1 MPTMPDVGKGRALL
15 ACVLS
20 VVLGMTLSAALTGP
34 ALAGSPTEYDPACP
48 PAAAPAPE
56 SDPIRIML
64 TGDSITNGT
73 SGDYTW
79 RYFFAR
85 YLQSAG
91 ENVDFVG
98 PWSDLIDYTTFAWG
112 HHEYAECG
120 FDQDHFARGGSQLAE
135 QLQPTPY
142 SPTGESAIR
151 WATSYYDPDVVVEFF
166 GYNDLTRPR
175 VRSDPSSA
183 PYSVAELLA
192 NAKRFVDEV
201 RAAKPTATIVM
212 VNLAVAAIPDG
223 PAENQRLVEL
233 APTYNAQL
241 AQSVSEWT
249 TQESRVVLG
258 DAARY
263 WRGYDDTYDGAHPT
277 AQGEVHLAA
286 GIARSV
292 SQELGIGADPP
303 LPLPVVPLGPRGVPS
318 LAGSVGDGWV
328 RLSWKIVPGAT
339 RMLVYCRGAGSTE
352 WNRLPDVART
362 IDGSGNSVLL
372 RTCKTATPPA
382 IDPPLTDGRTY
393 QFQIRAAKGSAV
405 ATDIVSNTVTLT
417 QPGLAP
423 VTMPAVSDLAVTP
436 AYHALEVSWSP
447 VDGAVDYVVE
457 WRRRGTTA
465 YQSVTSASPHRLL
478 TGLVAGQGYD
488 VRVRPRGYNATGP
501 YAGPIA
507 AVAAGVVC
515 AAPIKPTLRRA
526 TGHRIRAYWHTVAG
540 ATRYEVQ
547 YRSSSGNWKR
557 MGFTTGTSLTSP
569 ELVAGRTYLV
579 RVRAWHQLV
588 AGGLSPTSS
597 ITAG

>member
-1 MPTMPDVGKGRALL
+1 MPDVGTGRALL

-48 PAAAPAPE
+48 PSASPAPE
-56 SDPIRIML
+56 SDPLRIML

-79 RYFFAR
+79 RYFFAQ
-85 YLQSAG
+85 YLLAAG

-98 PWSDLIDYTTFAWG
+98 PWSDLIDYTTFEWG

-120 FDQDHFARGGSQLAE
+120 FDQDHFSRGGSQLAE

-142 SPTGESAIR
+142 SATGESAIR

-192 NAKRFVDEV
+192 NGKVFIDEV

-212 VNLAVAAIPDG
+212 VNLAVAEIPDG
-223 PAENQRLVEL
+223 PVENQRLVEL
-233 APTYNAQL
+233 APTYNEQL

-249 TQESRVVLG
+249 TEESAVVLG
-258 DAARY
+258 DAAQY
-263 WRGYDDTYDGAHPT
+263 WRGYADTYDGAHPT
-277 AQGEVHLAA
+277 AQGEVDIAA

-292 SQELGIGADPP
+292 SQGLGIGADPP
-303 LPLPVVPLGPRGVPS
+303 LPLPVMPAGPRVAPS
-318 LAGSVGDGWV
+318 LTGTVGDGWV
-328 RLSWKIVPGAT
+328 RLSWQVVPGAT

-352 WNRLPDVART
+352 WNQLPDVART

-382 IDPPLTDGRTY
+382 TDPPFTDGRTY

-423 VTMPAVSDLAVTP
+423 QTMPPVSDLTVTP
-436 AYHALEVSWSP
+436 GYHALEVSWAP
-447 VDGAVDYVVE
+447 VAEAMDYVVE
-457 WRRRGTTA
+457 WRERGTTT
-465 YQSVTSASPHRLL
+465 YRSVTSTSARRLL
-478 TGLVAGQGYD
+478 TGLVAGQPYD

-501 YAGPIA
+501 YAGPITA
-507 AVAAGVVC
+507 APTGVVC
-515 AAPIKPTLRRA
+515 AAPIKPTLMRA
-526 TGHRIRAYWHTVAG
+526 SGHRVKAYWHTVAG

-547 YRSSSGNWKR
+547 YRSSSGVWKP

-569 ELVAGRTYLV
+569 ELVDGRWYAV
-579 RVRAWHQLV
+579 RVRGWHQLV
-588 AGGLSPTSS
+588 AGGMSPTSS
-597 ITAG
+597 IRAG